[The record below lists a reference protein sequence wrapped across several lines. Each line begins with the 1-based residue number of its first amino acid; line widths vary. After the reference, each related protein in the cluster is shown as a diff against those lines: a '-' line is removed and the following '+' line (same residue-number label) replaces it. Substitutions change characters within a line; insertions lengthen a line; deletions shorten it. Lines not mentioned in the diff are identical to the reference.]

1 MATEREPRSAE
12 RPAGPA
18 LMHLFEQELA
28 AADTAREALQA
39 RASTVITTSVALAT
53 LFLAFAG
60 LVQGPDEQLPPAAL
74 ALLVAAAATLLASSL
89 TAFRL
94 LAFRRLPRL
103 SDETLAQYTH
113 PDLPAASA
121 LDLETRILPTL
132 AVRIRSARELN
143 ERLHMLLLR
152 ALALEVAGVV
162 LAATGVVVL
171 LTVATDA
178 ASAVWPLI
186 AGLAVAVAVVFAV
199 LAWRGRPLTAR

>member
-1 MATEREPRSAE
+1 MATEQEPRPPE

-53 LFLAFAG
+53 LFLAFGG
-60 LVQGPDEQLPPAAL
+60 LVQGPEDPLPSVAL

-94 LAFRRLPRL
+94 QAFRRLPRL
-103 SDETLAQYTH
+103 SDETLTLYTH
-113 PDLPAASA
+113 PELPAASA

-143 ERLHMLLLR
+143 ERLHALLLR

-162 LAATGVVVL
+162 LAATGAVVL
-171 LTVATDA
+171 LAVATDA
-178 ASAVWPLI
+178 ASAAWPLI
-186 AGLAVAVAVVFAV
+186 AGLVVSAAVVFAV
-199 LAWRGRPLTAR
+199 LVWRGRPLAAP